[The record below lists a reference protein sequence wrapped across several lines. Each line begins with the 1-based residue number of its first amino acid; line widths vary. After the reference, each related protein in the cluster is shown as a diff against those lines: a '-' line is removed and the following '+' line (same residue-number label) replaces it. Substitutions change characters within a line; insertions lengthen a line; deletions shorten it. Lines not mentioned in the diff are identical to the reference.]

1 MNVLNLEHISK
12 TYGEK
17 VIFDDISFGIH
28 QGDKIGIIGINGT
41 GKTTFLRILAGFE
54 ETDEGQVVMQNGLR
68 ITYLPQHPE
77 FPEGATILSYVT
89 QGQKEQSWNPETE
102 AHMVLNKLGIEDHE
116 EEIAHLSGGQ
126 KKRVALAAVLVNPA
140 DVLILDEPTN
150 HLDNEMASWLE
161 DYLNRFKGVVI
172 MVTHDR
178 YFLDRVTNKI
188 LEISHGK
195 IYTYEAKY
203 SDFLEMKAQRE
214 EMEMA
219 SERKKQSILR
229 MEVEWAKR
237 GCRARSTKQRARL
250 DRLEAMKN
258 STAPVRDKNVEIDS
272 VETRMGKK
280 TIELENITKA
290 YDGITYIRD
299 FSYIFLRDDRIGIIG
314 RNGCGKTTLLRL
326 IAGDIEMSNL
336 DSDETCGIT
345 MSGKQNIGFL
355 RQINFTDGDVPVKE
369 ELEKAFSE
377 VFACEARKKEIEKLL
392 AETEDHKKL
401 LAEYDFLERRI
412 ESLHGYSWKKDM
424 ETMFQKFGFALED
437 LEKPIGEFSGG
448 QQTKIALIQLLLQR
462 PDILLLDEP
471 TNHLDI
477 AAVEWLENYLKS
489 YENAVIIV
497 SHDRMFLDRVI
508 DVTYEIEYGD
518 IKRYPGNYS
527 AFVKQKEE
535 AQIKQEKDYEA
546 QQKEIERLTAWIEKW
561 KNTPTKVAATR
572 SKRMAIEHMV
582 KIEKPRR
589 FDTRTFHALFHPV
602 RESYTDVLTMKKLK
616 IGYDTV
622 LSEVSAVIKKAER
635 IVIIGENGKGKST
648 LLKTV
653 VGEINPLGGSYQFG
667 NRVDFAYFD
676 QHKAVNQK
684 FDPEQTV
691 LDYFWS
697 LYPNLLRNDVRSA
710 LGAFLFSGEDVEKKM
725 GQLSGGEK
733 VRLELCRIFYTKP
746 NFLIL
751 DEPTNHMDL
760 AGKEALEKMLTSYE
774 GTVLFVS
781 HDRYFINQVA
791 TGILEFGES
800 DVQFYEMNYA
810 QYLEEI
816 KRQTPGRET
825 GNAGG
830 AVRKPA
836 DVPTL
841 DDVFDKKKY
850 YNPGKILSRLKRQL
864 EKYEEQLAESES
876 RMSELQLEMMDPE
889 LSADYERLMEL
900 QTKIDEEN
908 QTQESLLERMMETEL
923 ELEEMETQDE

>member
-1 MNVLNLEHISK
+1 MSIEYAGNKRILRAYKKDEVDCDITLSEFDGHESLVMAVPFNKKTQFYLNQKINCMAASGFCKVRGLKAEFDPQKGALENVLSYAQIGSVHQQEDREEHEKWNLESNAK
-12 TYGEK
+12 SMMT
-17 VIFDDISFGIH
+17 
-28 QGDKIGIIGINGT
+28 
-41 GKTTFLRILAGFE
+41 R
-54 ETDEGQVVMQNGLR
+54 
-68 ITYLPQHPE
+68 
-77 FPEGATILSYVT
+77 
-89 QGQKEQSWNPETE
+89 
-102 AHMVLNKLGIEDHE
+102 LGIYNFDEPVG
-116 EEIAHLSGGQ
+116 HLSGGQ
-126 KKRVALAAVLVNPA
+126 RKRLALVAVLLTPC
-140 DVLILDEPTN
+140 DV
-150 HLDNEMASWLE
+150 
-161 DYLNRFKGVVI
+161 
-172 MVTHDR
+172 
-178 YFLDRVTNKI
+178 
-188 LEISHGK
+188 
-195 IYTYEAKY
+195 
-203 SDFLEMKAQRE
+203 
-214 EMEMA
+214 
-219 SERKKQSILR
+219 
-229 MEVEWAKR
+229 
-237 GCRARSTKQRARL
+237 
-250 DRLEAMKN
+250 
-258 STAPVRDKNVEIDS
+258 
-272 VETRMGKK
+272 
-280 TIELENITKA
+280 
-290 YDGITYIRD
+290 
-299 FSYIFLRDDRIGIIG
+299 
-314 RNGCGKTTLLRL
+314 
-326 IAGDIEMSNL
+326 
-336 DSDETCGIT
+336 
-345 MSGKQNIGFL
+345 
-355 RQINFTDGDVPVKE
+355 
-369 ELEKAFSE
+369 
-377 VFACEARKKEIEKLL
+377 
-392 AETEDHKKL
+392 
-401 LAEYDFLERRI
+401 
-412 ESLHGYSWKKDM
+412 
-424 ETMFQKFGFALED
+424 
-437 LEKPIGEFSGG
+437 
-448 QQTKIALIQLLLQR
+448 
-462 PDILLLDEP
+462 LLLDEP
-471 TNHLDI
+471 TNHLD
-477 AAVEWLENYLKS
+477 AEMAEWLENYLKS
-489 YENAVIIV
+489 YENAVVIV

-527 AFVKQKEE
+527 AFVKLKEE

-589 FDTRTFHALFHPV
+589 FDTRTFHALFHPA

-635 IVIIGENGKGKST
+635 IAIIGENGKGKST

-760 AGKEALEKMLTSYE
+760 TGKEALEKMLTSYE

-800 DVQFYEMNYA
+800 DVQFYGMNYA
-810 QYLEEI
+810 KYLEEI

-889 LSADYERLMEL
+889 LSANYERLMEL

-923 ELEEMETQDE
+923 ELETQEAQDE